1 MSNLKSLSPA
11 EWERIESDEHDA
23 EYRDSRPF
31 DSANFKIDPPHVIWW
46 QDYCYLPG
54 RRADRGHRTKRV
66 FEMMD
71 LDSLKGKTILDVGC
85 GNGQYS
91 VFFAMMGARVCA
103 FDLSPVG
110 VEIGKR
116 IASENG
122 VADRCSFSVQNASA
136 MDYPSDHFDIVV
148 FHEVLHHA
156 IKYPGV
162 REETLRVLKKG
173 GLMICA
179 ETLEGNPLL
188 SLGRAISMRGQER
201 KGDVIL
207 TLRDL
212 DEFSQGFETKQLELM
227 SLLFMAKRTL
237 KSYVRFAPVRWLLF
251 ALKKTDDVLLSAFP
265 SLQRYCG
272 ECVLVLKK

>member
-1 MSNLKSLSPA
+1 MSGLKNLTPA
-11 EWERIESDEHDA
+11 EWERIESEEHDA
-23 EYRDSRPF
+23 QYRDSRPF
-31 DSANFKIDPPHVIWW
+31 DFANYKIDPAHVIWW
-46 QDYCYLPG
+46 EDYCYKRG
-54 RRADRGHRTKRV
+54 RRTDRGHRTKRV
-66 FEMMD
+66 FELMG
-71 LDSLKGKTILDVGC
+71 LDSLEGKTILDVGC

-91 VFFAMMGARVCA
+91 VFFAMMGARVHA

-116 IASENG
+116 TASENG
-122 VADRCSFSVQNASA
+122 VSDRCSFSVQNASK
-136 MDYPSDHFDIVV
+136 MDYPSNSFDIVV

-188 SLGRAISMRGQER
+188 SLGRTISMRGQER

-212 DEFSQGFETKQLELM
+212 NDFAQGFETEHFELM
-227 SLLFMAKRTL
+227 SLLFMAKRIFRNYL
-237 KSYVRFAPVRWLLF
+237 GFAPIRWLLF
-251 ALKKTDDVLLSAFP
+251 ALKKTDDVLLKACP
-265 SLQRYCG
+265 SLKQYCS